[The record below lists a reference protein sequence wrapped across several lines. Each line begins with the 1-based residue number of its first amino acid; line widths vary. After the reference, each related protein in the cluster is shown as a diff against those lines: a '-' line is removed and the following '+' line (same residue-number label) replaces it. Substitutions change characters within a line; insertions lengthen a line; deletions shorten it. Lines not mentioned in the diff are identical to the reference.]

1 MTTKGRNT
9 ARRLL
14 SLAAGLAA
22 CAFLRAAPTYNGPVK
37 AQEVRPREG
46 VGNFLDKLK
55 AGKTVTVAYLGGS
68 ITAMN
73 GWRNMTTD
81 WLRKANTNAVV
92 REVHAAIGGTGSD
105 LGVFRV
111 GRDALRHKPDL
122 LFVEF
127 ATNDKDRKPAE
138 IWRSMEGIVR
148 RTWKQNSQTDII
160 FVYTITKAMTN
171 DYLKGVCNRSASA
184 MEQLADHYGI
194 PSICFGPRVIEFLSA
209 DKLVMSAKQYEDAV
223 SKDDLDREK
232 KIKKL
237 IAWDPRILFARD
249 GVHPSAK
256 GHQIYLISVANGFR
270 EMWNI
275 PAVNHAP
282 KLSRPF
288 VENNLEAAKMVPVRP
303 EMLWGSWRKLAEND
317 TKAKAFGK
325 RTGDIW
331 YAREPGDTLTFK
343 FKGSCCKIYDLLG
356 PDGGQ
361 LWITVDGVR
370 NRRPIPRFDSY
381 CTCHRIAMLGIYDG
395 KNGIHEVQIEVDK
408 NEPSRQSVAFRLPN
422 PDAELSSPKYRGT
435 KFWPSQIL
443 LVGDLVQ

>member
-1 MTTKGRNT
+1 MK
-9 ARRLL
+9 LL
-14 SLAAGLAA
+14 PLVACIASALALS
-22 CAFLRAAPTYNGPVK
+22 AAPKYNGPVE
-37 AQEVRPREG
+37 AQEVRSREG
-46 VGNFLDKLK
+46 VGNFLAKLK
-55 AGKTVTVAYLGGS
+55 AGKPVTVAYLGGS
-68 ITAMN
+68 ITAMD

-92 REVHAAIGGTGSD
+92 KEVHAAIGGTGSN
-105 LGVFRV
+105 LGAFRV
-111 GRDALRHKPDL
+111 GHDALRYKPDL

-127 ATNDKDRKPAE
+127 ATNDGGRKPKD
-138 IWRSMEGIVR
+138 IWRAMEGIVR

-160 FVYTITKAMTN
+160 FVYTITAAMTN
-171 DYLKGVCNRSASA
+171 DYLNGVCNRSASA

-194 PSICFGPRVIEFLSA
+194 PSICFGPRVIEYLSA
-209 DKLVMSAKQYEDAV
+209 NKLVMNAREYENAV
-223 SKDDLDREK
+223 SRDDLDREK
-232 KIKKL
+232 KIKDL
-237 IAWDPRILFARD
+237 IARDPRILFARD
-249 GVHPSAK
+249 GVHPSKK
-256 GHQIYLISVANGFR
+256 GHQIYLVSVANGFR
-270 EMWNI
+270 EMWNL

-282 KLSRPF
+282 HLAKPF
-288 VENNLEAAKMVPVRP
+288 VKDNLEAAKMVPVRP
-303 EMLWGSWRKLAEND
+303 EMMSGSWRKLAEND
-317 TKAKAFGK
+317 TKSAAFSK

-370 NRRPIPRFDSY
+370 NRRPVPRFDSY
-381 CTCHRIAMLGIYDG
+381 CTYHRIATLDIYEG
-395 KNGIHEVQIEVDK
+395 KNGIHEVKIEVDK
-408 NEPSRQSVAFRLPN
+408 NEPSRQAVAFRLQN

>member
-1 MTTKGRNT
+1 MFMKEGNDMR
-9 ARRLL
+9 
-14 SLAAGLAA
+14 SFCLAVCLVA
-22 CAFLRAAPTYNGPVK
+22 CFFLHAAPTYNGPVK
-37 AQEVRPREG
+37 AQEVRAREG
-46 VGNFLDKLK
+46 VGNFLAKLK

-73 GWRNMTTD
+73 GWRNMTTG
-81 WLRKANTNAVV
+81 WLQKANTNAVV
-92 REVHAAIGGTGSD
+92 KEVHAAIGGTGSD

-111 GRDALRHKPDL
+111 GHDALRHKPDL

-127 ATNDKDRKPAE
+127 ATNDGGRKPEE

-160 FVYTITKAMTN
+160 FTYTITTAMTN
-171 DYLKGVCNRSASA
+171 DYLKGMCNRSASA

-194 PSICFGPRVIEFLSA
+194 PSICFGPRVIEYLSA
-209 DKLVMSAKQYEDAV
+209 NKLVMSAKEYENAV

-232 KIKKL
+232 KIKNL
-237 IAWDPRILFARD
+237 IARDPRILFARD
-249 GVHPSAK
+249 GVHPTEK
-256 GHQIYLISVANGFR
+256 GHQIYLVSVANGFR
-270 EMWNI
+270 EMWSL
-275 PAVNHAP
+275 PAVDHASH
-282 KLSRPF
+282 LSKPF
-288 VENNLEAAKMVPVRP
+288 MEGNLEAAKMVPVRP
-303 EMLWGSWRKLAEND
+303 EMLFGSWRKLAEND

-343 FKGSCCKIYDLLG
+343 FKGSCCKIYDLVG

-370 NRRPIPRFDSY
+370 NRRPVPRFDSY
-381 CTCHRIAMLGIYDG
+381 CTYHRIATLGIYDG
-395 KNGIHEVQIEVDK
+395 TNGIHEVNIEVDK
-408 NEPSRQSVAFRLPN
+408 NEPSRQAVAFRLQN

>member
-1 MTTKGRNT
+1 M
-9 ARRLL
+9 RLFILAICLAICPL
-14 SLAAGLAA
+14 SQ
-22 CAFLRAAPTYNGPVK
+22 AAPTYNGPVK
-37 AQEVRPREG
+37 AQEVHVRDG
-46 VGNFLDKLK
+46 VGNFLAKLK
-55 AGKTVTVAYLGGS
+55 AGKTVSVAYLGGS

-92 REVHAAIGGTGSD
+92 KEVHAAIGGTGSD

-111 GRDALRHKPDL
+111 GHDALRHKPDL

-127 ATNDKDRKPAE
+127 ATNDGGAKPE
-138 IWRSMEGIVR
+138 SIWRSMEGIVR
-148 RTWKQNSQTDII
+148 RTWKQNSHTDII
-160 FVYTITKAMTN
+160 FVYTITTSMTN

-194 PSICFGPRVIEFLSA
+194 PSICFGPRVIEYLAA
-209 DKLVMSAKQYEDAV
+209 DKLVMSAKEYEQAV

-232 KIKKL
+232 KIKAL
-237 IAWDPRILFARD
+237 IAKDPRILFARD
-249 GVHPSAK
+249 GVHPTEK
-256 GHQIYLISVANGFR
+256 GHQIYLVSVANGFR

-275 PAVNHAP
+275 PATNHAP
-282 KLSRPF
+282 RLAKPF
-288 VENNLEAAKMVPVRP
+288 VKNNLDAAKMVPVRP
-303 EMLWGSWRKLAEND
+303 EMMYGSWRKLAEND
-317 TKAKAFGK
+317 TTAKAFSN

-331 YAREPGDTLTFK
+331 YAREPGDTISFK
-343 FKGSCCKIYDLLG
+343 FKGTCCKIYDLLG

-361 LWITVDGVR
+361 VWITVDGVR
-370 NRRPIPRFDSY
+370 NRRPVPRFDSY
-381 CTCHRIAMLGIYDG
+381 CTYHRIATLGIYDG
-395 KNGIHEVQIEVDK
+395 TNGIHEVTIEVDK
-408 NEPSRQSVAFRLPN
+408 NEPSRQAVAFRLQN